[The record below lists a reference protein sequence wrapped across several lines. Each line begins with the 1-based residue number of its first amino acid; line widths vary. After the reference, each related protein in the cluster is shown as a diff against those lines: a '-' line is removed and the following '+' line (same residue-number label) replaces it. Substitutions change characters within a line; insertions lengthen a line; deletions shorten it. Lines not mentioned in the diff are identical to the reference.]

1 MLNKYSDFEP
11 DCFYHIYNRANGNE
25 MLFLS
30 EENYT
35 LFLKRYT
42 KYLSDLVDT
51 YCYCLMPNHFH
62 FLIKIKNE
70 QLLKALPKFGTL
82 AELQYGLVISKQFSN
97 FFSSYT
103 QAFNKMH
110 SRKGTLFMKPF
121 KRIKVEDESYMRKLV
136 HYIHCNPIEA
146 GLAVLPENWKFSS
159 YRAIISDKPTLVSR
173 DNVLAIFD
181 DKQNFIYCHQAS
193 PSISGI
199 EFY

>member
-121 KRIKVEDESYMRKLV
+121 KRIKV
-136 HYIHCNPIEA
+136 
-146 GLAVLPENWKFSS
+146 
-159 YRAIISDKPTLVSR
+159 
-173 DNVLAIFD
+173 
-181 DKQNFIYCHQAS
+181 
-193 PSISGI
+193 
-199 EFY
+199 